1 MALTFQLKNRLLQGL
16 NDDPVAFNI
25 AAEWVD
31 TEEKLTIFERQFG
44 RAEGADLRSK
54 AATAVTV
61 STELWAQ
68 CLADG
73 V

>member
-1 MALTFQLKNRLLQGL
+1 MFIL
-16 NDDPVAFNI
+16 PVKIDETGAI
-25 AAEWVD
+25 MVAAEWVD

-68 CLADG
+68 CFADG